1 MSVIRKSMELS
12 GRTLTLETGRM
23 AKQANGSVL
32 LTYGENV
39 ILATATGEKQP
50 REGQGFFPLTV
61 DFIPKMYASGKIPGG
76 FFKRESKPP
85 VSSILIAREIDRG
98 LRPLFPDGF
107 KNAVHVVLTVLSYD
121 EDADLGS
128 LGSIAASAALTIS
141 DIPFAGPIAGAFVCK
156 KDDDFVVFPNK
167 EQMENSKLELSVSGT
182 YENVN
187 MVESGAWELSEE
199 EILDAIYLAHEK
211 IQEIVEFQKEFAK
224 DCSKP
229 KFSFEVHELN
239 QQALAFVK
247 DNFYEKIKKA
257 NEITEKLPKY
267 EALDN
272 LRTELAEAMQD
283 KLSEEEIAENGADYK
298 AAFEKYLKE
307 IVRDLILA
315 GCRPDGRDL
324 DEIRPITVEKD
335 ILPRVHG
342 SALFTRGET
351 QSLGVITLGSPRDEQ
366 MIDDLREKHYKNYF
380 LHYNF
385 PPYSVGEAGF
395 MRAPGRRELGH
406 GHLAERSLYAV
417 MPSGE
422 EFPYTI
428 RAVSEILESNG
439 SSSMASVCSCSTAM
453 MAAGV
458 PIKKPVAGIANGL
471 VMDGENFVILT
482 DIQGMEDHL
491 GDMDFK
497 VTGTDQGITAI
508 QMDIKIKG
516 ITKEIMKLALEKAKI
531 ARLHILGKIT
541 ECIAEPSKELSKYAP
556 KIESI
561 MIDKDKISQVIGSGG
576 KTIKEIIEVTG
587 ADINIDD
594 DGRVSVASPDAEALS
609 KAMSIVKNIVEDP
622 EQNGI
627 YEGEVTRVEAYG
639 AFVKFMYNKQGMVHV
654 SKMDKVRVGDPADLV
669 AVGDKVKVRFVGF
682 KEGKISLAMDGIE
695 GNPTLKS
702 KGIEPS
708 KRPERSAGDRRDGND
723 RRDRR
728 DGRDRRPRRDYK
740 KRDDK

>member
-1 MSVIRKSMELS
+1 MHIIRKSIELS
-12 GRTLTLETGRM
+12 GKTLTLETGRM

-32 LTYGENV
+32 LTYGET
-39 ILATATGEKQP
+39 IMLATATGEKLP

-98 LRPLFPDGF
+98 LRPLFPEGF
-107 KNAVHVVLTVLSYD
+107 KNAVHVVITVLSYD
-121 EDADLGS
+121 EDCDLGS
-128 LGSIAASAALTIS
+128 LGSLAASTALTIS
-141 DIPFAGPIAGAFVCK
+141 DIPFSGPLAGAFVAK
-156 KDDDFVVFPNK
+156 KDGELVVFPNK
-167 EQMENSKLELSVSGT
+167 EQMEDAQLELSVAGT

-199 EILDAIYLAHEK
+199 EILDAIYMAHDK
-211 IQEIVEFQKEFAK
+211 IKELVEFQKDFAK
-224 DCSKP
+224 DCSKE
-229 KFSFEVHELN
+229 KFLFEVEVICEE
-239 QQALAFVK
+239 ALTFVK
-247 DNFYEKIKKA
+247 DNFYAKIEEA
-257 NEITEKLPKY
+257 NKITEKLPKY
-267 EALDN
+267 AALDD
-272 LRTELAEAMQD
+272 LRIELAELMEE
-283 KLSEEEIAENGADYK
+283 KLSEEEIAEKGRDYK
-298 AAFEKYLKE
+298 EAFEKYLKE
-307 IVRDLILA
+307 IVRNLILS

-366 MIDDLREKHYKNYF
+366 MIDDLREKHFKNYF

-417 MPSGE
+417 MPNSDD
-422 EFPYTI
+422 FPYTI
-428 RAVSEILESNG
+428 RAVSEIMESNG

-458 PIKKPVAGIANGL
+458 PIARPVAGIANGL
-471 VMDGENFVILT
+471 VMDGDNFVVLT

-497 VTGTDQGITAI
+497 VTGTEKGITAI
-508 QMDIKIKG
+508 QMDIKIQG
-516 ITKEIMKLALEKAKI
+516 ITREIMEIALGKAKI
-531 ARLHILGKIT
+531 ARMHILGKIT
-541 ECIAEPSKELSKYAP
+541 ECISEPSSELSKYAP

-576 KTIKEIIEVTG
+576 KVIKEIIETTG

-594 DGRVSVASPDAEALS
+594 DGRVAIASPDAEAL
-609 KAMSIVKNIVEDP
+609 KLAMSIVKNIVEDP
-622 EQNGI
+622 VNGDI

-654 SKMDKVRVGDPADLV
+654 SKMDKARVSDPADLV

-682 KEGKISLAMDGIE
+682 KEGKLSLAMDGIE
-695 GNPTLKS
+695 GNPTLES
-702 KGIEPS
+702 KGIKPAEKPKFNS
-708 KRPERSAGDRRDGND
+708 SDRDKND
-723 RRDRR
+723 RRPKRRFDKKDR
-728 DGRDRRPRRDYK
+728 
-740 KRDDK
+740 

>member
-1 MSVIRKSMELS
+1 MNIIRKSMEIS
-12 GRTLTLETGRM
+12 GKTLTLETGRM

-32 LTYGENV
+32 LTYGETV
-39 ILATATGEKQP
+39 ILAAATGEKQA

-98 LRPLFPDGF
+98 LRPLFPKGF
-107 KNAVHVVLTVLSYD
+107 KNAVHVVLTVMSYD

-128 LGSIAASAALTIS
+128 LGSIVASAALTIS
-141 DIPFAGPIAGAFVCK
+141 DIPFAGPIAGAFVSK
-156 KDDDFVVFPNK
+156 KGDELVVFPNK
-167 EQMENSKLELSVSGT
+167 EQIEGSELELSVSGT

-199 EILDAIYLAHEK
+199 VLLDAIYMAHDK
-211 IQEIVEFQKEFAK
+211 IKEIVAFQKEFAK
-224 DCSKP
+224 DCSKE
-229 KFSFEVHELN
+229 KFVFEVHELKEE
-239 QQALAFVK
+239 ALAFVK
-247 DNFYEKIKKA
+247 DNFYDKIKKA
-257 NEITEKLPKY
+257 NEITEKLPKDD
-267 EALDN
+267 ALK
-272 LRTELAEAMQD
+272 ELKQELITMMEE
-283 KLSEEEIAENGADYK
+283 KLSEEEILESGADYK
-298 AAFEKYLKE
+298 DAFEKYLKE

-315 GCRPDGRDL
+315 GCRPDGRGL
-324 DEIRPITVEKD
+324 DQIRPITVEKD
-335 ILPRVHG
+335 ILPRAHG

-351 QSLGVITLGSPRDEQ
+351 QSLGVITLGSPRDKQ
-366 MIDDLREKHYKNYF
+366 MIDDLSEKHFKNYF

-385 PPYSVGEAGF
+385 PPFCVGEAGF
-395 MRAPGRRELGH
+395 MRPPGRRELGH
-406 GHLAERSLYAV
+406 GHLAERSMYAV
-417 MPSGE
+417 MPDGE
-422 EFPYTI
+422 DFPYTI

-439 SSSMASVCSCSTAM
+439 SSSMASVCSCCTAM

-458 PIKKPVAGIANGL
+458 PIKKAVAGIANGL

-497 VTGTDQGITAI
+497 VTGTEDGITAI
-508 QMDIKIKG
+508 QMDIKIDG

-531 ARLHILGKIT
+531 ARLHILGKIK
-541 ECIAEPSKELSKYAP
+541 ECISEPSKELSKYAP

-561 MIDKDKISQVIGSGG
+561 MVAKDKISQVIGAGG
-576 KTIKEIIEVTG
+576 KVIKEIIEVTG

-594 DGRVSVASPDAEALS
+594 DGRVSIASPDAEALS
-609 KAMSIVKNIVEDP
+609 KAMAIVKSIVEDP
-622 EQNGI
+622 ERDKI

-654 SKMDKVRVGDPADLV
+654 SKMDNARVDDPADLV
-669 AVGDKVKVRFVGF
+669 KIGDKVKVRFVGF

-695 GNPTLKS
+695 GNPTVASCGVDPNKRT
-702 KGIEPS
+702 ERRPS
-708 KRPERSAGDRRDGND
+708 GDRRDS
-723 RRDRR
+723 RDS
-728 DGRDRRPRRDYK
+728 RDRRPRRDYK
-740 KRDDK
+740 KRD